1 MSDKRDSPTP
11 PDDERDEELEAAYLD
26 GRRAAC
32 LDILQHVMRNLDD
45 GKSEAKLRVELE
57 DVRREVAALYEL
69 VVEQP
74 FPGEFYLPD
83 VVVTI
88 RRVLER

>member
-1 MSDKRDSPTP
+1 MNDELHSPTP
-11 PDDERDEELEAAYLD
+11 PDDERDDELDAAFLN

-32 LDILQHVMRNLDD
+32 LDMLDHVMQHLDD

-57 DVRREVAALYEL
+57 ETRREIAQLYEE
-69 VVEQP
+69 VIEQP
-74 FPGEFYLPD
+74 FPSEFYLPD

-88 RRVLER
+88 RKMLA